1 MSIVKILRSEGE
13 FYILY
18 PFSYEQMDQRSRI
31 LCGQRRPSDN
41 ESRLTSQNEQL
52 LNRIS
57 EIL

>member
-1 MSIVKILRSEGE
+1 MSTVRILRSESE
-13 FYILY
+13 YYILY
-18 PFSYEQMDQRSRI
+18 PFRCEQMDQRPRI
-31 LCGQRRPSDN
+31 LCGQRRLSEN